1 MKNKFTA
8 LRSLTSLF
16 CLFAFHHLAIPVQAQ
31 VLLQENFGFT
41 GLLTAN
47 GWTAVSGA
55 GSNAITAGPPSL
67 VFSGLPSSGSG
78 NSASLVTSGEDD
90 RRLLSSTNTA
100 GSIYSSFLLNVSAA
114 QSSGDYF
121 YSFAGSTTA
130 FVGRIFA
137 RSTTGGYQLGVLKAS
152 GTASYATN
160 VLSFGTT
167 YLVATKLE
175 RFGGSTT
182 DDVASLW
189 INPPLGGAEI
199 TANATN
205 SAGTDQSLVDSVLLR
220 QGSSGSAA
228 TLRLGNI
235 LVGTTWASVTPS
247 SSGPVVSSFS
257 PTSGRVGDAVVITGT
272 GFSGVTDVKFGGVSA
287 VTYTV
292 DSATQITA
300 TIPAGALSGAV
311 SVTASSGAGS
321 SSASFTVLVPVI
333 TSLSPDAGVAGDAL
347 TIAGTNFTPLTSV
360 TFSGSGGSL
369 PVTPSASSDTNLSV
383 TVPAGVVTGPVTV
396 TTPSGSGSATF
407 RVISSIGVPYGPENF
422 TNGFGQWFA
431 VNTAGTANW
440 NIVTNAF
447 GGGSTNG
454 GQTNSWA
461 QINGFGSD
469 VRADD
474 WLVVGPVNF
483 STSSNPVATFDTLTR
498 FAFAGATPPGVNEL
512 SFKVST
518 NYTGIGSPAT
528 NGTWATVPFT
538 KPTADLTVTPSGFVF
553 VPAAAGQG
561 NVWFA
566 FHYQAG
572 GTTNNTA
579 LWQVDNISFSNSTR
593 VPLGLGLPPTITEGA
608 SNVAATLF
616 AAGTNLASPLDVT
629 VASSDAAELRIK
641 ATTNDVAASSAV
653 VTIPAG
659 TNSATFFLDAT
670 RDFTPDTNKTVTITA
685 TTTNSD
691 FQNGSGTTVVN
702 NADFPSTDIGP
713 GGYVANF
720 SGMGA
725 GGTNGPLPAGW
736 AVASTAGPT
745 FTNFSTGLWGSSSAG
760 PGVVTTNGILG
771 YQHTGS
777 TGTNSLI
784 LTLKNTTGSAISA
797 LTISYNGRVARAN
810 EGRSPVFTVF
820 VDGQVVPSLAYSTSF
835 GDNVLTRT
843 SLQGLNIADQ
853 ATFTIVWNSDRGA
866 GSGSSKQI
874 GLSDV
879 SVQLGFTPFP
889 PSLLGIT
896 VFPEYVYDTTVEVA
910 SQVTGDGGSSVTQSG
925 FVYSF
930 ASVTNSPAIG
940 GVGVTQ
946 VPWDFPSIGSFG
958 AQLRDLQPLTTY
970 AVRAYAVNAI
980 GTNYSAAATFTTT
993 PPNPEFAGLY
1003 TQNFNGFT
1011 NASAFPAGWKCF
1023 SSSNVNSYAGEFSSA
1038 SSTGGFYGT
1047 TNQPGVLGYQFTAST
1062 GVLQNRLTLKN
1073 LTGSTLTNLYI
1084 SYLGMVTQ
1092 TQQVRFPA
1100 WTVTGDDGSG
1110 AVEIAGL
1117 GYSTADGTNAT
1128 RLAQWTNF
1136 SVAPGDSFTVSWSAD
1151 RGENTN
1157 TGSSRRIGVGF
1168 VQIATSLGD
1177 IVTSAPVVTSSSN
1190 ISTSVGQATTYQ
1202 IAASGGAT
1210 GFWATNLPGGLSV
1223 NGSSGTISG
1232 TVTNTNRNGSTIG
1245 LVAYNAFGSGEG
1257 SILLSVAKGT
1267 PSISV
1272 LPTASTLTNGQVLSN
1287 SILSGGSATVAGT
1300 FGWTAP
1306 ATVPALG
1313 TSSQS
1318 VTFTPTDIANYN
1330 TANGSVSVTVIATGE
1345 SFANWSGGASNT
1357 PSLQLK
1363 YAIGG
1368 ATSPTAT
1375 NGIAMSNAVTS
1386 SNLSITAIVRTND
1399 PNLSVFGQSI
1409 VNLGPGTWSTNDVSR
1424 ITNGVD
1430 QTGVPSGNQRQIFST
1445 PRGLDG
1451 KKFLRLQTTL
1461 SNQ

>member
-1 MKNKFTA
+1 MK
-8 LRSLTSLF
+8 LTR
-16 CLFAFHHLAIPVQAQ
+16 
-31 VLLQENFGFT
+31 N
-41 GLLTAN
+41 
-47 GWTAVSGA
+47 A
-55 GSNAITAGPPSL
+55 GVDN
-67 VFSGLPSSGSG
+67 
-78 NSASLVTSGEDD
+78 
-90 RRLLSSTNTA
+90 
-100 GSIYSSFLLNVSAA
+100 
-114 QSSGDYF
+114 
-121 YSFAGSTTA
+121 
-130 FVGRIFA
+130 
-137 RSTTGGYQLGVLKAS
+137 
-152 GTASYATN
+152 
-160 VLSFGTT
+160 
-167 YLVATKLE
+167 
-175 RFGGSTT
+175 
-182 DDVASLW
+182 DVASLW
-189 INPPLGGAEI
+189 VNPVLGGTETPALI
-199 TANATN
+199 SNSTTSDPATLDN
-205 SAGTDQSLVDSVLLR
+205 IALR
-220 QGSSGSAA
+220 Q
-228 TLRLGNI
+228 TTTTPVVRIGNI

-247 SSGPVVSSFS
+247 SGFAVSSFT
-257 PTSGRVGDAVVITGT
+257 PASGRVGDTVVITGT
-272 GFSGVTDVKFGGVSA
+272 GFSGVNSVSFGGVQA
-287 VTYTV
+287 LTYTV
-292 DSATQITA
+292 DSSTQISA
-300 TIPAGALSGAV
+300 TVPSGALSGAI
-311 SVTASSGAGS
+311 SVTATAGTSS
-321 SSASFTVLVPVI
+321 SSASFNVLVPVI
-333 TSLSPDAGVAGDAL
+333 TSLSPDAGVADIAVS
-347 TIAGTNFTPLTSV
+347 IAGTNFTPLTSV
-360 TFSGSGGSL
+360 TFAGSGGSI
-369 PVTPSASSDTNLSV
+369 PVTPSASSDTNMFV
-383 TVPAGVVTGPVTV
+383 TVPAGAVSGPVTI
-396 TTPSGSGSATF
+396 TTPSGSGSANF
-407 RVISSIGVPYGPENF
+407 RMIAPIAVPYGPENF
-422 TNGFGQWFA
+422 TNGFGQWFS
-431 VNTAGTANW
+431 VNAAGSSNW
-440 NIVTNAF
+440 TIVTNAF
-447 GGGSTNG
+447 GGGSTTG
-454 GQTNSWA
+454 GPTNSWA

-474 WLVVGPVNF
+474 WLVVGPIDF

-538 KPTADLTVTPSGFVF
+538 KPSADLTVTPSGFVF
-553 VPAAAGQG
+553 VPAAAGLS

-579 LWQVDNISFSNSTR
+579 LWQVDNITFSNSTR

-608 SNVAATLF
+608 SNVAATVF

-629 VASSDAAELRIK
+629 IASSDAAELRIK
-641 ATTNDVAASSAV
+641 ATTNDVAATSAV

-670 RDFTPDTNKTVTITA
+670 RDFTPDTNKTVAITA

-702 NADFPSTDIGP
+702 NVDFPSTDIGSS
-713 GGYVANF
+713 GYVANF

-760 PGVVTTNGILG
+760 AGVVTTNGILG

-896 VFPEYVYDTTVEVA
+896 VFSEYVYDTTVEVA
-910 SQVTGDGGSSVTQSG
+910 SQVTGDGGSTVTQSG
-925 FVYSF
+925 FVYSL

-940 GVGVTQ
+940 GEGVAQ
-946 VPWDFPSIGSFG
+946 VPWDSPGIGLFG
-958 AQLRDLQPLTTY
+958 AQLGELQPLTTY
-970 AVRAYAVNAI
+970 AVRAYAINAI
-980 GTNYSAAATFTTT
+980 GTNYSVAATFTTT

-1011 NASAFPAGWKCF
+1011 NASSFPAGWKCF
-1023 SSSNVNSYAGEFSSA
+1023 SSSNVNSYAGDWSSA
-1038 SSTGGFYGT
+1038 STTGGFYGT
-1047 TNQPGVLGYQFTAST
+1047 TNEPGILGYQHTTTT

-1073 LTGSTLTNLYI
+1073 LTGSTLTNLFI

-1100 WTVTGDDGSG
+1100 WAVTGDDGNG
-1110 AVEIAGL
+1110 AVEIPELA
-1117 GYSTADGTNAT
+1117 YSTSVGTNST
-1128 RLAQWTNF
+1128 RVGQWTNF
-1136 SVAPGDSFTVSWSAD
+1136 SVAPGESFTISWSSD

-1157 TGSSRRIGVGF
+1157 TGSSRRIGMGF
-1168 VQIATSLGD
+1168 VQIATSMQN
-1177 IVTSAPVVTSSSN
+1177 IVTNAPVVTSTN
-1190 ISTSVGQATTYQ
+1190 VLTTSVGEPTSYQ
-1202 IAASGGAT
+1202 ITATGGAT
-1210 GFWATNLPGGLSV
+1210 GFWATNLPGGLALNKT
-1223 NGSSGTISG
+1223 NGLISG
-1232 TVTNTNRNGSTIG
+1232 SVTNTNRSGSLIG
-1245 LVAYNAFGSGEG
+1245 LVAYNAFGAGESAATLTVARG
-1257 SILLSVAKGT
+1257 TPTLSIL
-1267 PSISV
+1267 PS
-1272 LPTASTLTNGQVLSN
+1272 ASSITNGQALSN
-1287 SILSGGSATVAGT
+1287 SILTGGSASVPGAFAWSFPT
-1300 FGWTAP
+1300 
-1306 ATVPALG
+1306 TVPAVG
-1313 TSSQS
+1313 ASSQQ
-1318 VTFTPTDIANYN
+1318 VTFTPTDTNNYN
-1330 TANGSVSVTVIATGE
+1330 TATGSVSVTVIATGE
-1345 SFANWSGGASNT
+1345 TFANWAQGAPLNTANLLLYSIGGAS
-1357 PSLQLK
+1357 
-1363 YAIGG
+1363 
-1368 ATSPTAT
+1368 SPTAT
-1375 NGIAMSNAVTS
+1375 NGTAMSNAVTS

-1399 PNLSVFGQSI
+1399 PNLSVVGQA
-1409 VNLGPGTWSTNDVSR
+1409 VTDLTTGPWSTNNV
-1424 ITNGVD
+1424 TMQPGD
-1430 QTGVPSGNQRQIFST
+1430 QTGVGQGLQRQIWST
-1445 PRGLDG
+1445 PRNSDS